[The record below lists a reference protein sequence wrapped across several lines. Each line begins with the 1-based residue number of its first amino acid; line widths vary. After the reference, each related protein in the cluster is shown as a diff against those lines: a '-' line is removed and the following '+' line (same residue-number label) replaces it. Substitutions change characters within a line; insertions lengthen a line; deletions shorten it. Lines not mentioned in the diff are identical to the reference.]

1 MPQSNQDYT
10 ARRFRSFHTCDDGRS
25 GAGYDTELP
34 EQARLELG
42 RLRHPRI
49 LERPKKT
56 PLNPAERTKL
66 HLSVFVALSLAAG
79 LIASWVNYK
88 SPEIRVAISL
98 PTPTPQPT
106 VVPSPTPGPARSWQ
120 EYIANNP
127 PAPRAALVKLP
138 PPRAELVRVPDWKP
152 GEERQL
158 TMPYGLKVL
167 GRFKGRLDAE
177 WMLPASGSQIG
188 DTWLVGDTS
197 WIWLCAPGAT
207 HADWIDP

>member
-25 GAGYDTELP
+25 GAGYDIELP

-66 HLSVFVALSLAAG
+66 YLSVFVALSLAAG

-88 SPEIRVAISL
+88 SPEIRAAISL

-127 PAPRAALVKLP
+127 PAPRATLVKLP
-138 PPRAELVRVPDWKP
+138 PPRAQLVRLPEWKV
-152 GEERQL
+152 GEQRPVM
-158 TMPYGLKVL
+158 MPYHLEALATYG
-167 GRFKGRLDAE
+167 GRLESQD
-177 WMLPASGSQIG
+177 MLPSSGNQLG
-188 DTWLVGDTS
+188 DTWVVGNTPWV
-197 WIWLCAPGAT
+197 WIWAPGAT
-207 HADWIDP
+207 RADWIDP

>member
-25 GAGYDTELP
+25 GAGYDIELP

-66 HLSVFVALSLAAG
+66 YLSVFVALSLAAG

-138 PPRAELVRVPDWKP
+138 PPLFPNQLVSSYDLHSILR
-152 GEERQL
+152 
-158 TMPYGLKVL
+158 
-167 GRFKGRLDAE
+167 
-177 WMLPASGSQIG
+177 
-188 DTWLVGDTS
+188 
-197 WIWLCAPGAT
+197 
-207 HADWIDP
+207 H